1 MITLVWAKNV
11 LQDCSHVAK
20 NILCRMLSFENGI
33 LSSSPFQIRDVKM
46 IKVEKAFE
54 PMQVIV
60 KLLLQLL
67 LQLCVNL
74 RVVSFHWDW
83 EKNLKKIRG
92 LNCLVVLLLLQC
104 VHKQISEKCRLGY
117 AKIMDSCWLLQ
128 VTWLFWVNQ
137 SVLFQHSYTSLIFV
151 YVIGSCLYLEV
162 S

>member
-1 MITLVWAKNV
+1 MTRFLLGCLLLKFFARISCNPSKRGGGGV
-11 LQDCSHVAK
+11 QDKRST
-20 NILCRMLSFENGI
+20 MF
-33 LSSSPFQIRDVKM
+33 
-46 IKVEKAFE
+46 
-54 PMQVIV
+54 
-60 KLLLQLL
+60 LQLL

-83 EKNLKKIRG
+83 EKNLKKFRG